1 MRTLLLVMLLGA
13 CSPPPPPPDAGTPD
27 GGTPDAGAP
36 DSGQVPMTATMGL
49 FATIGPD
56 AGQRLEAFVSV
67 HAAITHDYDD
77 GTCTADRVRP
87 KDADAAWLRM
97 SGYTAPGQP
106 IVCMN
111 EDGGYV
117 CRLPSGAEVTGPP
130 WLASTSD
137 PLGTGTILFA
147 TGGGADV
154 GPATV
159 SGSATQTLSVQE
171 DLSTLPPTFHVSCTD
186 GCPSSRVLVKLR
198 GEGGSVDC
206 DFPYA
211 PQLTLPDG
219 ALAVLSGPV
228 WISVVRISATT
239 LQGDD
244 HRGAL
249 LIGQV
254 GRGVWAYRK

>member
-1 MRTLLLVMLLGA
+1 MRPLLLAVLLGA
-13 CSPPPPPPDAGTPD
+13 CSPPPPAPDS
-27 GGTPDAGAP
+27 GTPDAGPADAGP
-36 DSGQVPMTATMGL
+36 PPAMTATMAL
-49 FATIGPD
+49 FATTGAD

-67 HAAITHDYDD
+67 HAAVTHDYDD
-77 GTCTADRVRP
+77 GTCFADHVRP
-87 KDADAAWLRM
+87 KDADAAWLRI

-130 WLASTSD
+130 WVASASD
-137 PLGTGTILFA
+137 PLGSGTILFA

-171 DLSTLPPTFHVSCTD
+171 DLSTLPTTLHVSCSD
-186 GCPSSRVLVKLR
+186 GCAGARVLVKLR

-206 DFPYA
+206 DFPFA
-211 PQLTLPDG
+211 AALTLPAG
-219 ALAVLSGPV
+219 ALDVLSGSV
-228 WISVVRISATT
+228 WISVVRISATPMRS
-239 LQGDD
+239 DD

-249 LIGQV
+249 LVGQV
-254 GRGVWAYRK
+254 GRGVWGFKPP